1 MARLLRGVLHP
12 CQMQLKQLPVS
23 GKPGSGVRFCQ
34 TKSESSPSVR
44 IACASGFWGDTPTAV
59 PQLVYGAQVMI
70 GECFEIHFY
79 SSIVD

>member
-12 CQMQLKQLPVS
+12 CQMQRKQLPVS
-23 GKPGSGVRFCQ
+23 GTGVRFCQ

-70 GECFEIHFY
+70 GERFEIHFY
-79 SSIVD
+79 LSIVD